1 MIRLRNLFESGKQ
14 IEDILIDGAS
24 NETTGIFLS
33 IPATAEMKVKSM
45 QEINLEIELQGN
57 IGEVILYGSPLVY
70 WARSKVDWE
79 MNVTGVGTVTDST
92 TYKEKNNLG
101 GFAGLRLPLGKGL
114 SIEVEGQLKNRFS
127 AGGSLAHSF

>member
-79 MNVTGVGTVTDST
+79 MNVTGVGTVTD
-92 TYKEKNNLG
+92 
-101 GFAGLRLPLGKGL
+101 
-114 SIEVEGQLKNRFS
+114 
-127 AGGSLAHSF
+127 